1 MAKGRVI
8 KWTIGI
14 IAALAVLCV
23 GGIAYVLSTL
33 DLNQFKADIETNV
46 QKATGRKLTLAGDVK
61 LQIGLSPALSVESV
75 SFANAEWGSQPNLAS
90 IDRLEVQV
98 AVLPLLRGAVNIK
111 RLILIKPEILI
122 ETNKD
127 GKSNLDFGDAEK
139 TAASA
144 ESSPKETTEPSSGQT
159 GEGLNIDVD
168 EFVLQD
174 ARFTYKDG
182 QSGSSQELALSLVRA
197 SLDSANKL
205 TLSVTG
211 AYNGQPFEVNGETGG
226 LEAAMNP
233 KADWPLHITAKAGG
247 AVVTVEGAVQDLN
260 GLAGIALAFSVE
272 GKSLADLNAIS
283 GASLPDLG
291 KYALSGKLADAGPKA
306 FKISGL
312 KGQLGESD
320 VSGEAALD
328 MGGKRPDIVLSLTSK
343 TLDLRPFL
351 PDKSEKVEKPKSK
364 PAAEPKKKSDRV
376 LPNDPLPADLLL
388 LADAKGDIKIETV
401 QLQDFALTGILA
413 AFALK
418 NGTLDVSSLKA
429 AGGEGTLDM
438 TLKAAAKGKNLD
450 LTGKAVLDQL
460 NIGGLLGFLGVT
472 EAFKGNL
479 DMELDFAGRG
489 ASVRDIMGGLDG
501 FLSMSVK
508 DGQLQ
513 NKYLDLL
520 GGDMATGFLRM
531 INPVAEKKDY
541 TKVNCLIA
549 RLNVVKGEAQTKVMV
564 MDTEYMSVVGDGTID
579 FDTERLNMSLD
590 PMPKKGV
597 LSGVNIDVSFSMS
610 ELAQPFA
617 LGGTLA
623 SPKLVLDRTKAVL
636 TLGKGV
642 GGALLFGPAGAA
654 AALLSTGQ
662 SDENPCE
669 SAAKAAEQGTKYQGE
684 ESEKGAAEKAAD
696 TVVNEIKGVGKGLK
710 NLFSQ

>member
-1 MAKGRVI
+1 MAKRRVI

-14 IAALAVLCV
+14 IAALVVLCV

-46 QKATGRKLTLAGDVK
+46 QNATGRKLNLAGDVELK
-61 LQIGLSPALSVESV
+61 IGFSPALTVESV

-98 AVLPLLRGAVNIK
+98 AVLPLLRGAVKIK

-127 GKSNLDFGDAEK
+127 GKSNLDFGDSEK
-139 TAASA
+139 TAASS
-144 ESSPKETTEPSSGQT
+144 ESSPKEATEPSSGQT
-159 GEGLNIDVD
+159 GSGLNIDVE

-174 ARFTYKDG
+174 ARLTYKDG
-182 QSGSSQELALSLVRA
+182 QSGSSQELALSLVKA

-205 TLSVTG
+205 TLSVSG

-226 LEAAMNP
+226 LEDAMNP
-233 KADWPLHITAKAGG
+233 KADWPLNITAKAGG
-247 AVVTVEGAVQDLN
+247 AVVTVKGAIQDLN
-260 GLAGIALAFSVE
+260 GPAGIALDFNAE
-272 GKSLADLNAIS
+272 GKSLADLNAVS

-291 KYALSGKLADAGPKA
+291 KYALSGKLADAGSKSY
-306 FKISGL
+306 KITAL

-320 VSGEAALD
+320 ISGEAALD
-328 MGGKRPDIVLSLTSK
+328 MSGKRPNIVLSLTSK
-343 TLDLRPFL
+343 ALDLRPFL
-351 PDKSEKVEKPKSK
+351 PDKSQEVEKPKSK

-376 LPNDPLPADLLL
+376 LPNDPLPTDLLL
-388 LADAKGDIKIETV
+388 LADAKGDIKVETV
-401 QLQDFALTGILA
+401 QLQDFALTDIWLD
-413 AFALK
+413 FALK

-438 TLKAAAKGKNLD
+438 TLKAAAKGNSLD
-450 LTGKAVLDQL
+450 LAGKAVLDQL
-460 NIGGLLGFLGVT
+460 DIGGLLGFLGVT
-472 EAFKGNL
+472 DAFKGNL
-479 DMELDFAGRG
+479 DMDLEFAGKG

-501 FLSMSVK
+501 FLSISVK

-579 FDTERLNMSLD
+579 FETERLNMSLD

-623 SPKLVLDRTKAVL
+623 SPKLVLDHTKAVL

-696 TVVNEIKGVGKGLK
+696 SVVNEIKGVGKGLK